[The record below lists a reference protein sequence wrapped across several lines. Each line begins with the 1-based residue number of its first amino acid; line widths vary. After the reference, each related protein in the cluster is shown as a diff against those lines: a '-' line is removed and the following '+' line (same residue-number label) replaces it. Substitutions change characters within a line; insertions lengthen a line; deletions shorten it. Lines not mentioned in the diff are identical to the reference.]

1 LVSPFIGSIDA
12 LQPRR
17 GQRSVSKPSKYGPN
31 SLTGAVLKVFQAPGS
46 RVKLA
51 FGDFAMWS
59 FPPFRLDPLAQRL
72 LRGDER
78 LSIKPRAF
86 AVLRYLVERPERLI
100 TKQELLEALWPG
112 VHVDSGVLKTHVHEI
127 RQILGDQAKPARF
140 IETVTGYGYR
150 FVGGVQERLG
160 PPAAQ
165 RQRSEGAGDLLVGR
179 EGERECLE
187 RALGRALQGER
198 RVVFVTGEA
207 GIGKTALVN
216 RFLSALM
223 NHPGVAVGWGQ
234 CVEQYGAGEA
244 YLPILEALSRLAR
257 RSDGGQLVRTLQ
269 RHAPS
274 WLAQMP
280 ELIDGAGG
288 PAPERGAATATRER
302 MLRELAQTLPVVG
315 ERCPLILL
323 IEDLHW
329 ADPSTLTL
337 ISYLARQSD
346 RARLLILGTFRPHE
360 VRLTP
365 HPLGEIEQSL
375 AQQERCEEIALR
387 HLDQPDI
394 ARFLDARFQP
404 HRLPAELGQ
413 RLRSHTSGNPLF
425 LTRVVDAMVKSG
437 HLREAGGYW
446 QLDAEI
452 HAATRDVPPS
462 IGALIEREVMRLSDF
477 DRDVLEVASVAGTEF
492 WVAAV
497 ASALELDLVLVEQVC
512 LRWSRSG
519 RFLREQHAGEANRGE
534 RGLHC
539 AFIHSLFQQVILER
553 IPPARRAQLHA
564 RIGAWLEATHAENLR
579 SVAAELSMHFE
590 RTADAAR
597 AISYRQLAGEQAL
610 ARCAYQEA
618 IQHLHAA
625 QALLGS
631 LPDGSGRQRVELVL
645 LCALGIPVAMTQGY
659 ASPEVEQG
667 YLRARELSRE
677 LGDASRLL
685 RALIG
690 LSVCYA
696 VRGQFVLARELADQA
711 DGLAQAEPPH
721 AAIRL
726 EANLSRLFA
735 RFHLGEFET
744 AREQVARAIELHGV
758 TDNNSAAL
766 SIHQDLDTALS
777 FVISWPLWSL
787 GHPDQARYWAEHGVE
802 LATKRGDHFAVAQC
816 LAYLVVVHV
825 FRGELELVEARAEA
839 CKSLCIEHGFRLFH
853 TSAMMALGSVLVER
867 GDAATGIALMLQGW
881 EHRLPLKAMV
891 NAGFWC
897 SLIANAYA
905 RAGRYEEALDMLDQA
920 FALTRERGER
930 WWEPELHRLFGEFHG
945 RASQSGD
952 VRVVQIYAARGTSEA
967 AVSRALELAREMGAK
982 SLELRA
988 ATTLSRIWNGQGK
1001 SDAARQLVTLVYDS
1015 FTEGHDTRDLRE
1027 AREQLDTFAA
1037 RSKVLGRGG
1046 EPNERSRPI

>member
-1 LVSPFIGSIDA
+1 
-12 LQPRR
+12 
-17 GQRSVSKPSKYGPN
+17 
-31 SLTGAVLKVFQAPGS
+31 
-46 RVKLA
+46 
-51 FGDFAMWS
+51 MWS
-59 FPPFRLDPLAQRL
+59 FPPFRLDPLDQRL
-72 LRGDER
+72 LRGDKP
-78 LSIKPRAF
+78 LSIKPKTF
-86 AVLRYLVERPERLI
+86 ALLRYLVERPKRLI

-150 FVGGVQERLG
+150 FVGAVRE
-160 PPAAQ
+160 PSAAAAPTAQ
-165 RQRSEGAGDLLVGR
+165 RQRSACAADVLVGR
-179 EGERECLE
+179 EEERECLE

-216 RFLSALM
+216 SFLSPLM
-223 NHPGVAVGWGQ
+223 NHPAVAVGWGQ

-257 RSDGGQLVRTLQ
+257 RSDGAQLVKALQ

-274 WLAQMP
+274 WLVQMP
-280 ELIDGAGG
+280 GLIDA
-288 PAPERGAATATRER
+288 ANVAALERGTAVATPER
-302 MLRELAQTLPVVG
+302 MLRELAQTLPVLG
-315 ERCPLILL
+315 ERFPLVLL

-346 RARLLILGTFRPHE
+346 PARLLIVGTFRPQE
-360 VRLTP
+360 VRSTP

-387 HLDQPDI
+387 HLDQPDV

-452 HAATRDVPPS
+452 QAATRDVPPS
-462 IGALIEREVMRLSDF
+462 IGALIEREVVRLSDF
-477 DRDVLEVASVAGTEF
+477 ERSVLEAASVAGTEF
-492 WVAAV
+492 CVSAV
-497 ASALELDLVLVEQVC
+497 ASALELDLVIVEEVC

-519 RFLREQHAGEANRGE
+519 RFLCEQDASEANEGT

-539 AFIHSLFQQVILER
+539 AFIHSLYQQVIGER

-579 SVAAELSMHFE
+579 SVASELSMHFE
-590 RTADAAR
+590 RAADTAR

-610 ARCAYQEA
+610 ERCAYQEA

-625 QALLGS
+625 QERLGS

-645 LCALGIPVAMTQGY
+645 LGALGIPVAMTQGY

-667 YLRARELSRE
+667 YLRARDLSRE
-677 LGDASRLL
+677 VGDAQCLL
-685 RALIG
+685 RALTG

-696 VRGQFVLARELADQA
+696 VRGQLVHARELADQA

-721 AAIRL
+721 SGPRQ
-726 EANLSRLFA
+726 EANLARLFA
-735 RFHLGEFET
+735 RFHLGEFHT
-744 AREQVARAIELHGV
+744 AREQVARAIELYGAV
-758 TDNNSAAL
+758 RNDSPAL
-766 SIHQDLDTALS
+766 SIHQDIKTTTS

-787 GHPDQARYWAEHGVE
+787 GQPDQARYWAEHGVE
-802 LATKRGDHFAVAQC
+802 LATKRGDHFAAAQC
-816 LAYLVVVHV
+816 LAYLTVVHI
-825 FRGELELVEARAEA
+825 FRGELELVEARAET
-839 CKSLCIEHGFRLFH
+839 CKKLCVEHGFRLFH
-853 TSAMMALGSVLVER
+853 TSVMMALGSVRVER
-867 GDAATGIALMLQGW
+867 GDAATGIALMREGW
-881 EHRLPLKAMV
+881 ESRLALRAML
-891 NAGFWC
+891 NAGFWGA
-897 SLIANAYA
+897 LIANAYA
-905 RAGRYEEALDMLDQA
+905 RAGRYEEALEMLDQA
-920 FALTRERGER
+920 FILTRERGER
-930 WWEPELHRLFGEFHG
+930 WWEPELHRLLGEFHLQAIDG
-945 RASQSGD
+945 AAP
-952 VRVVQIYAARGTSEA
+952 RVAQLYGARGTPEA
-967 AVSRALELAREMGAK
+967 AVARALELARQMGAK

-988 ATTLSRIWNGQGK
+988 ATTLARLWDEQGK
-1001 SDAARQLVTLVYDS
+1001 GDAARQLLGRVYDS
-1015 FTEGHDTRDLRE
+1015 FTEGRDTKDSRE
-1027 AREQLDTFAA
+1027 ARRQLDRLAGKSDNVRVAA
-1037 RSKVLGRGG
+1037 AVS
-1046 EPNERSRPI
+1046 

>member
-1 LVSPFIGSIDA
+1 
-12 LQPRR
+12 
-17 GQRSVSKPSKYGPN
+17 
-31 SLTGAVLKVFQAPGS
+31 
-46 RVKLA
+46 
-51 FGDFAMWS
+51 MWS
-59 FPPFRLDPLAQRL
+59 FPPFRLDPFAQRL

-78 LSIKPRAF
+78 LSIKPKAF
-86 AVLRYLVERPERLI
+86 AVLRYLVERPDRLI
-100 TKQELLEALWPG
+100 TKQELLEALWSG

-150 FVGGVQERLG
+150 FVGAVQERLV
-160 PPAAQ
+160 AARQQ
-165 RQRSEGAGDLLVGR
+165 RNDGAGDLLVGR

-216 RFLSALM
+216 NFLSPLM
-223 NHPGVAVGWGQ
+223 NHPDVAVGWGQ

-244 YLPILEALSRLAR
+244 YLPILEALSRLTR
-257 RSDGGQLVRTLQ
+257 RSDGGQLVTTLQ

-280 ELIDGAGG
+280 ELVDAQNL
-288 PAPERGAATATRER
+288 AALERATAAASRER
-302 MLRELAQTLPVVG
+302 MLRELAQTLPVLG
-315 ERCPLILL
+315 ERCPLVLL

-346 RARLLILGTFRPHE
+346 PARLLIVATFRPQE

-375 AQQERCEEIALR
+375 AQQERCEEIAVR

-437 HLREAGGYW
+437 HLREADGYW

-452 HAATRDVPPS
+452 QAATRDVPPS
-462 IGALIEREVMRLSDF
+462 IGALIEREVVRLSDF
-477 DRDVLEVASVAGTEF
+477 ERNVLDAASVAGSEF

-497 ASALELDLVLVEQVC
+497 ASALGLDLWVVEELC

-519 RFLREQHAGEANRGE
+519 RFLRQQDPPEANQGTG
-534 RGLHC
+534 GLHC
-539 AFIHSLFQQVILER
+539 SFIHSLYQQVIGER

-564 RIGAWLEATHAENLR
+564 RIGAWLEATHADNLR
-579 SVAAELSMHFE
+579 AVAAELSMHFE
-590 RTADAAR
+590 RAADTAR

-610 ARCAYQEA
+610 ERCAYREA

-631 LPDGSGRQRVELVL
+631 LPDDSGRQRVELVL

-659 ASPEVEQG
+659 ASPEVERG

-677 LGDASRLL
+677 LGDTPRLL

-696 VRGQFVLARELADQA
+696 VRGQFVLSGELADQA

-726 EANLSRLFA
+726 EVNLSRLFA

-758 TDNNSAAL
+758 TGKNAAAL

-787 GHPDQARYWAEHGVE
+787 GHPDQARHWAEHGVE

-816 LAYLVVVHV
+816 LAYLVVVHI
-825 FRGELELVEARAEA
+825 FRGELELVEAKAEA
-839 CKSLCIEHGFRLFH
+839 CKKLCIEHGFRLFH
-853 TSAMMALGSVLVER
+853 TSAMMALGSVRVER
-867 GDAATGIALMLQGW
+867 GDATTGIALMLQGW
-881 EHRLPLKAMV
+881 EHRLPLKAMI

-905 RAGRYEEALDMLDQA
+905 RAGRYEEALEMLDEA
-920 FALTRERGER
+920 FALTRERSER
-930 WWEPELHRLFGEFHG
+930 WWEPELHRLLGEFHR
-945 RASQSGD
+945 RASESAD
-952 VRVVQIYAARGTSEA
+952 PRVAQIYASRGTSEA
-967 AVSRALELAREMGAK
+967 AISRALDLAREMGAK

-988 ATTLSRIWNGQGK
+988 AITLSRLWDDQGK
-1001 SDAARQLVTLVYDS
+1001 RDPARELLATVYES
-1015 FTEGHDTRDLRE
+1015 FTEGHDTRDSRE
-1027 AREQLDTFAA
+1027 AREQLARLSA
-1037 RSKVLGRGG
+1037 RSNV
-1046 EPNERSRPI
+1046 PVAVAS